1 MDNLAK
7 LIYVSHYDKVTY
19 YSIEIIES
27 REHEITSPS
36 TLFDEFIA
44 ENKINKEKLQ
54 HILDWI
60 EEIGDKYGAKQQFFR
75 NEKKASALPPDT
87 QLPLEPYYYEQGKK
101 KGNNLRLYCIR
112 INEHVVILLNGGIKS
127 TKKAQD
133 CPNVSASFELA
144 NKLAKAIEKSLHKND
159 IEWSDE
165 ELDIFYDENLEINF

>member
-1 MDNLAK
+1 MFL
-7 LIYVSHYDKVTY
+7 T
-19 YSIEIIES
+19 
-27 REHEITSPS
+27 RGR
-36 TLFDEFIA
+36 
-44 ENKINKEKLQ
+44 LQ
-54 HILDWI
+54 
-60 EEIGDKYGAKQQFFR
+60 
-75 NEKKASALPPDT
+75 
-87 QLPLEPYYYEQGKK
+87 
-101 KGNNLRLYCIR
+101 LYCIR

>member
-7 LIYVSHYDKVTY
+7 LIYVTDYDKVIY

-27 REHEITSPS
+27 QEYEVTSPS
-36 TLFDEFIA
+36 HLFEEFIA
-44 ENKINKEKLQ
+44 ENKENKKKLQ

-75 NEKKASALPPDT
+75 REKMASALPPDT
-87 QLPLEPYYYEQGKK
+87 QLPLEPYYYEEGKK
-101 KGNNLRLYCIR
+101 KGNNLRLYCIP

-127 TKKAQD
+127 TRKAQD
-133 CPNVSASFELA
+133 CPNVSSSFELA
-144 NKLAKAIEKSLHKND
+144 NRLAKAIAKSLKNND

-165 ELDIFYDENLEINF
+165 DLDILYDDNLEIHF

>member
-7 LIYVSHYDKVTY
+7 LIYVAHYDKVIY

-27 REHEITSPS
+27 QEHEITSPS
-36 TLFDEFIA
+36 TLFDEFKA
-44 ENKINKEKLQ
+44 ENNENKEKLQ

-87 QLPLEPYYYEQGKK
+87 QLPLEPHYYEKGKK
-101 KGNNLRLYCIR
+101 LGNNLRLYCIP

-127 TKKAQD
+127 TKKAQH
-133 CPNVSASFELA
+133 CPNVSESFELA

-159 IEWSDE
+159 IEWSE
-165 ELDIFYDENLEINF
+165 EDLDILYDDNLEIHF

>member
-7 LIYVSHYDKVTY
+7 LIYVSHYDKVIY

-75 NEKKASALPPDT
+75 NEKKS
-87 QLPLEPYYYEQGKK
+87 PL
-101 KGNNLRLYCIR
+101 CI
-112 INEHVVILLNGGIKS
+112 NDLWKN
-127 TKKAQD
+127 
-133 CPNVSASFELA
+133 SF
-144 NKLAKAIEKSLHKND
+144 H
-159 IEWSDE
+159 
-165 ELDIFYDENLEINF
+165 